1 MCISKHVLEQIYNNN
16 KAKLCEIR
24 IRLLGGDA
32 ALQHVVDHPRGCQL
46 FQAYLDKE
54 MAGENLRFYTAVDR
68 YNFMFFS
75 VSDDGRG

>member
-1 MCISKHVLEQIYNNN
+1 MLLCISKHVLEQIYNNN

-32 ALQHVVDHPRGCQL
+32 DLQHVVDHPRGCQL
-46 FQAYLDKE
+46 FQAHLDKQ

-68 YNFMFFS
+68 YNIANY
-75 VSDDGRG
+75 VW